1 MATVRRLAASNVLTV
16 LAFAMTGP
24 LLVVELAQRGW
35 SATAVGA
42 FAAGPFLE
50 IFLGAP
56 LGPWIRSRLG
66 PLGAHR
72 LGLGLATAGAA
83 VTAAVP
89 TPAGWTAGYL
99 VSGLGA
105 AVLWGLSDALLAEN
119 APVDR
124 VGRVTAAFQTFIGLC
139 FATGPFL
146 PAVLGLGVV
155 PALWAGV
162 GVVVLAWLP
171 VATLAASAFPGA
183 GAPHPATPSLPRLM
197 MAVGP
202 LLAASALVG
211 GVFETGSN
219 ALGAVQA
226 LALGLAPAT
235 AVMVPGVIGVGSLLG
250 QIPAGWIADR
260 LSARTA
266 VLGGL
271 ALLAASAA
279 VLSAAPAQPSLLWP
293 VAFVWGA
300 AGGALYTLAIVHIG
314 VTLRGSGSVGAATA
328 AAISLYTGGA
338 LVGPLLS
345 GPAMDLDPDHGL
357 AAVLGAVALAG
368 LAAVFALAG
377 QRRRGP

>member
-1 MATVRRLAASNVLTV
+1 MAAVRRIAASNVLTV
-16 LAFAMTGP
+16 LGFAMAGP
-24 LLVVELAQRGW
+24 LLVVELAARGW
-35 SATAVGA
+35 NATAVGA
-42 FAAGPFLE
+42 FAAGPFVA

-56 LGPWIRSRLG
+56 LGPRIRARLG
-66 PLGAHR
+66 ALGAHR
-72 LGLGLATAGAA
+72 LGLALATAGAA
-83 VTAAVP
+83 VTAASPGPV
-89 TPAGWTAGYL
+89 GWTAGYL

-105 AVLWGLSDALLAEN
+105 AVLWGLSDALIAEN
-119 APVDR
+119 APVER
-124 VGRVTAAFQTFIGLC
+124 VGRVTATFQIFIGVC

-146 PAVLGLGVV
+146 PAVLGIAFG
-155 PALWAGV
+155 PALWLAV
-162 GVVVLAWLP
+162 GLVVAAWAP
-171 VATLAASAFPGA
+171 VATLSADRFTGRGTGRAAGSSGR
-183 GAPHPATPSLPRLM
+183 GLLRS
-197 MAVGP
+197 VGP

-226 LALGLAPAT
+226 LALGLPPAT

-271 ALLAASAA
+271 AILAASAA
-279 VLSAAPAQPSLLWP
+279 VLFAAPAQPHLLWP

-338 LVGPLLS
+338 LAGPLLS

-368 LAAVFALAG
+368 LAAAAIAG
-377 QRRRGP
+377 RRR